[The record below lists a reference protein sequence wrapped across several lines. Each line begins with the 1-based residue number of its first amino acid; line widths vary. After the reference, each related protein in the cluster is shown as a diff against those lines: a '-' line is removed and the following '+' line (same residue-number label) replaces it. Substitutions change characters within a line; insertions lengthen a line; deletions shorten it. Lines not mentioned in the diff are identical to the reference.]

1 MLQPQFA
8 RQQYRGLEIFQTHID
23 SLLARLSENSE
34 DTDLQSL
41 FFRLTLDTTT
51 EFLFGNSVNSLGEKG
66 VSEGSQFADAFDVA
80 QNYVVQRFRLLDL
93 YWLIG
98 GKKFRLSCACVYH
111 FIDKIIESRD
121 EKKVEDAEKKDRYV
135 FSDAIAESSRDRAAL
150 RSQLLNVLLAGR
162 DTTACLLSWTL

>member
-1 MLQPQFA
+1 LLQPQFA

-34 DTDLQSL
+34 NIDLQLL

-51 EFLFGNSVNSLGEKG
+51 EFLFGKSVNSLGEKG
-66 VSEGSQFADAFDVA
+66 VLEGSQFADAFDVA

-98 GKKFRLSCACVYH
+98 GEKFRQSCASVYQ
-111 FIDKIIESRD
+111 FIDQIIESRD
-121 EKKVEDAEKKDRYV
+121 ENKVEDGERKDRYV
-135 FSDAIAESSRDRAAL
+135 FFDAIAESSKDRAAL